1 MMNCWHCGPN
11 VQLIWGGDH
20 DLDGEDFPRASQ
32 EYGMVTNLTCPKC
45 GSYVEVYLP
54 KDEYR
59 PDFAEEMIK
68 SNKEEPIDTAP
79 CSVEDDTAVCDI

>member
-1 MMNCWHCGPN
+1 MSI
-11 VQLIWGGDH
+11 V
-20 DLDGEDFPRASQ
+20 S
-32 EYGMVTNLTCPKC
+32 NLSCPKSA
-45 GSYVEVYLP
+45 SYVEDYLP

-79 CSVEDDTAVCDI
+79 CSVEPDDIPVCDI

>member
-1 MMNCWHCGPN
+1 MNCWHC
-11 VQLIWGGDH
+11 QTELIWGGDH
-20 DLDGEDFPRASQ
+20 SMDEEDFPIASQ
-32 EYGMVTNLTCPKC
+32 EFGMVTNLSCPKC

>member
-1 MMNCWHCGPN
+1 MKCYNCETE
-11 VQLIWGGDH
+11 LIWGGDH
-20 DLDGEDFPRASQ
+20 DCEEHEDHAI
-32 EYGMVTNLTCPKC
+32 VTNLSCPKC

-79 CSVEDDTAVCDI
+79 CSVEPDDIPVCDI

>member
-1 MMNCWHCGPN
+1 MWIICRG
-11 VQLIWGGDH
+11 L
-20 DLDGEDFPRASQ
+20 F
-32 EYGMVTNLTCPKC
+32 T
-45 GSYVEVYLP
+45 

-79 CSVEDDTAVCDI
+79 CSVEDNPVCDI